1 MGAVALIIS
10 AILGL
15 FFIYGLI
22 YTIKQPSSYEKGT
35 VRLSKIPAFIGLVCG
50 MLFLIPSVV
59 CAFEKD
65 SDVYASIVFL
75 AFSLLAAVLVVSYIN
90 TRITYDDTS
99 FTYRGFFGNES
110 RYDYFEITS
119 LDVNVQD
126 VTMRVGRKRI
136 SVDFLSYNYAD
147 FLAKANK
154 GYRRYHNKGIPPR
167 DKKKD
172 IFRGNIRGSDEIV
185 LGYIIGTV
193 VIFALC
199 IFLCVLPFVED
210 DETTTD
216 LREATFISYRCED
229 DDLRFVATDGFEYE
243 LRNYDGSTDIA
254 SVIKLC
260 ETGDTVSVYCKEVNP
275 KNGDNYYNI
284 KAIKLGDETILSFDE
299 INRLNRNSNM
309 FGIPFAIGFF
319 IFWAITV
326 IMTVIVGRNP
336 KKYKK
341 LAPLFFNRRYIK

>member
-1 MGAVALIIS
+1 MGAVVLIIS

-15 FFIYGLI
+15 FFIYGFI
-22 YTIKQPSSYEKGT
+22 YTVKQPSSYETGT

-50 MLFLIPSVV
+50 MLFLIPSVI

-65 SDVYASIVFL
+65 NDVYASIGFL
-75 AFSLLAAVLVVSYIN
+75 AFALLAAVLVIAYIN

-99 FTYRGFFGNES
+99 FTYRGFFGKES
-110 RYDYFEITS
+110 RYDYFEINS

-126 VTMRVGRKRI
+126 VTIRVGKKKI

-167 DKKKD
+167 EKEKD
-172 IFRGNIRGSDEIV
+172 IFRGNIRGTDELM

-193 VIFALC
+193 VIFAVC

-216 LREATFISYRCED
+216 LRQTTFISYRYQD
-229 DDLRFVATDGFEYE
+229 DALRFVATDGFEYE
-243 LRNYDGSTDIA
+243 LRYYDELTDIA

-260 ETGDTVSVYCKEVNP
+260 ETGDSILVYCKEVNP
-275 KNGDNYYNI
+275 KHGDNYYNI
-284 KAIKLGDETILSFDE
+284 KSIKLGDEIILNFDE
-299 INRLNRNSNM
+299 TNRIQKNNNM
-309 FGIPFAIGFF
+309 FGIPFAIGFV
-319 IFWAITV
+319 IFWIITV
-326 IMTVIVGRNP
+326 IMTIIVGRNP
-336 KKYKK
+336 TKYKK
-341 LAPLFFNRRYIK
+341 LVPLFFKGQYIK